1 MFFGIIKVM
10 CFSFKFLITMLI
22 SKKVVEKKLNS
33 NYAYFTQKVEI
44 TKRQSIVKTV
54 REAC

>member
-1 MFFGIIKVM
+1 
-10 CFSFKFLITMLI
+10 MLI